1 VHPFFL
7 RDNFERAG
15 SERHWVSHDQ
25 RTLNFWSKPVVAHL
39 NLARVVDGFY
49 CSLYRYA
56 LSLTDSEAD
65 AADLTRQTFFS
76 LLQRLD
82 QIRDVSQIKCW
93 LFATLRREF
102 FKTARYQMRYREV
115 EFKPDCHDEAAPDLN
130 ALRGLDTEAVLKALN
145 RLSETHRPVLQL
157 FYLGELSY
165 KEIASALE
173 IPIGTVMSQLARGRE
188 ELRARLMAAS
198 REVS

>member
-1 VHPFFL
+1 MHPFFL
-7 RDNFERAG
+7 RDNFERVA
-15 SERHWVSHDQ
+15 SERHWVYHDR
-25 RTLNFWSKPVVAHL
+25 RTLNFWSKPVAAHL
-39 NLARVVDGFY
+39 DLATVVDGFY
-49 CSLYRYA
+49 CLLYRYA

-76 LLQRLD
+76 LSQRLD
-82 QIRDVSQIKCW
+82 QIRDASQIKCW
-93 LFATLRREF
+93 LFVTLRREF

-115 EFKPDCHDEAAPDLN
+115 EFKPDCHYGAAPDLK
-130 ALRGLDTEAVLKALN
+130 LRGLDTEAVLIALN
-145 RLSETHRPVLQL
+145 QLSETSRSVLQL

-173 IPIGTVMSQLARGRE
+173 IPIGTVITRLARGKE
-188 ELRARLMAAS
+188 ELRARFMAAS

>member
-1 VHPFFL
+1 VQPFFL
-7 RDNFERAG
+7 HDNCERVG
-15 SERHWVSHDQ
+15 SERHRICHDQ
-25 RTLNFWSKPVVAHL
+25 RNVNFWSKPAAARL
-39 NLARVVDGFY
+39 DLATVVDAFY
-49 CSLYRYA
+49 RSLYRYA

-65 AADLTRQTFFS
+65 AADLTQRTFFTLS
-76 LLQRLD
+76 QRLD
-82 QIRDVSQIKCW
+82 QTCDASQIKCW
-93 LFATLRREF
+93 LFTTLRREF
-102 FKTARYQMRYREV
+102 LKTVRYQTCYREV
-115 EFKPDCHDEAAPDLN
+115 EFKRDCHNGAAPNLN
-130 ALRGLDTEAVLKALN
+130 ALRGVDAEAVLKALT
-145 RLSETHRPVLQL
+145 RLSETNRPALQL